1 MLKEFKTFV
10 EKHNLIEKGDRVL
23 LAISGGV
30 DSMVLAELLLRL
42 QDYKTTRQQEFL
54 VAESKFKVQGSK
66 FNGSKVQN
74 LAFAH
79 CNFHLRGDDSNRDEQ
94 FVTDFAKENN
104 IPLYIK
110 HFDTESY
117 AKENSLSIEM
127 AARELRYSWFKEL
140 KETHNFNKVALAHHG
155 DDQIET
161 FFINFLR
168 GSGIKG
174 LKGMKPQN
182 DFYIRPLLWSNR
194 KEIEDFAKENGI
206 QWVEDYTNQETIY
219 LRNKIR
225 HNIIP
230 VFDEMKNNARQSL
243 NFSINCLS
251 SENDL
256 YRSLIDEKLS
266 NIESSCT
273 MPELVE
279 GTTHGASTSSA
290 TAFPRSIENKYFLHD
305 VNGKQLL
312 FEWVRRYGFNFDQAE
327 SMFEAMRNGKSG
339 SVWQS
344 VGTRLI
350 ASVQSDKSSGSVWQS
365 VGTRLIASVQSDK
378 SSGSVWQSVVQ
389 SDKSSG
395 SVWQSVGTRLIASVQ
410 SDKIEIFEEK
420 ENDEIMV
427 IETQRLK
434 DEKTQSGDDG
444 SMTLRLCD
452 SVSLRLHSY
461 NKDESFK
468 LIKDP
473 SVAAQFDMDKIV
485 FPLKLR
491 HWRKGDKFRPLG
503 MKGSKLLSDFFNDLG
518 FSAYQKQNVWI
529 MEDAN
534 GLILW
539 VVGYRIN
546 EKVKILDSTK
556 VIFQCNLEH

>member
-1 MLKEFKTFV
+1 MLKEFKSFV
-10 EKHNLIEKGDRVL
+10 EKHNLIEKDDRVL

-30 DSMVLAELLLRL
+30 DSMVLAKLLILSHRDTETPSHQENSELKA
-42 QDYKTTRQQEFL
+42 QS
-54 VAESKFKVQGSK
+54 SKL
-66 FNGSKVQN
+66 KVQN

-110 HFDTESY
+110 HFDTEAY

-127 AARELRYSWFKEL
+127 AARELRYAWFKEL
-140 KETHNFNKVALAHHG
+140 KETHDFDKVALAHHG

-194 KEIEDFAKENGI
+194 NEIEAFAKDNDI
-206 QWVEDYTNQETIY
+206 RWVEDYTNQETVY

-230 VFDEMKNNARQSL
+230 LFDEMKNNARQSL

-256 YRSLIDEKLS
+256 YRSLLEEKIS
-266 NIESSCT
+266 NIELINGSC
-273 MPELVE
+273 
-279 GTTHGASTSSA
+279 
-290 TAFPRSIENKYFLHD
+290 RSIENKHFLQD
-305 VNGKQLL
+305 ANGKQLL
-312 FEWVRRYGFNFDQAE
+312 FEWVRAYGFNFEQAE
-327 SMFEAMRNGKSG
+327 SMFDAMRNGKSG
-339 SVWQS
+339 VVFYNDNGQQTT
-344 VGTRLI
+344 GNRHCPRLV
-350 ASVQSDKSSGSVWQS
+350 ASVQKDN
-365 VGTRLIASVQSDK
+365 
-378 SSGSVWQSVVQ
+378 
-389 SDKSSG
+389 
-395 SVWQSVGTRLIASVQ
+395 
-410 SDKIEIFEEK
+410 IEIFEEK
-420 ENDEIMV
+420 ENDEEFV
-427 IETQRLK
+427 V
-434 DEKTQSGDDG
+434 EKTPRHRDTETPSFELPA
-444 SMTLRLCD
+444 TLRLCD
-452 SVSLRLHSY
+452 SVSLRLKSF
-461 NKDESFK
+461 NKDENFH

-473 SVAAQFDMDKIV
+473 SIAAQFDMDKME

-529 MEDAN
+529 MEDAK

-539 VVGYRIN
+539 VVGYRISD
-546 EKVKILDSTK
+546 KVKILDTTK
-556 VIFQCNLEH
+556 VIFQCGLES

>member
-1 MLKEFKTFV
+1 MLKEFKSFV
-10 EKHNLIEKGDRVL
+10 EKHNLIEKDDRVL

-30 DSMVLAELLLRL
+30 DSMVLAKLLILSHRDTETPSHQENSELKA
-42 QDYKTTRQQEFL
+42 QS
-54 VAESKFKVQGSK
+54 SKLNVQSSGFKVQSPI
-66 FNGSKVQN
+66 S
-74 LAFAH
+74 FAH

-110 HFDTESY
+110 HFDTEAY

-127 AARELRYSWFKEL
+127 AARELRYAWFKEL
-140 KETHNFNKVALAHHG
+140 KETHDFNKVALAHHG

-194 KEIEDFAKENGI
+194 NEIEAFAKDNDI
-206 QWVEDYTNQETIY
+206 RWVEDYTNQETVY

-230 VFDEMKNNARQSL
+230 LFDEMKNNARQSL

-256 YRSLIDEKLS
+256 YRSLLEEKIS
-266 NIESSCT
+266 NIELINGSC
-273 MPELVE
+273 
-279 GTTHGASTSSA
+279 
-290 TAFPRSIENKYFLHD
+290 RSIENKHFLQD
-305 VNGKQLL
+305 ANGKQLL
-312 FEWVRRYGFNFDQAE
+312 FEWVRAYGFNFEQAE
-327 SMFEAMRNGKSG
+327 SMFDAMKNGRSG

-344 VGTRLI
+344 VGT
-350 ASVQSDKSSGSVWQS
+350 
-365 VGTRLIASVQSDK
+365 
-378 SSGSVWQSVVQ
+378 
-389 SDKSSG
+389 
-395 SVWQSVGTRLIASVQ
+395 VGTRLIASVQ

-420 ENDEIMV
+420 E
-427 IETQRLK
+427 K
-434 DEKTQSGDDG
+434 DEEIIISEPQN
-444 SMTLRLCD
+444 LRI
-452 SVSLRLHSY
+452 SESQNLRISILK
-461 NKDESFK
+461 KDENFK
-468 LIKDP
+468 LITDP
-473 SVAAQFDMDKIV
+473 SIAAQFDMDKIA

-529 MEDAN
+529 MEDAK

-539 VVGYRIN
+539 VVGYRISD
-546 EKVKILDSTK
+546 KVKILDTTK
-556 VIFQCNLEH
+556 VIFQCGLES

>member
-1 MLKEFKTFV
+1 MLKEFKSFV
-10 EKHNLIEKGDRVL
+10 EKHNLIEKDDRVL

-30 DSMVLAELLLRL
+30 DSMVLAKLLLL
-42 QDYKTTRQQEFL
+42 SQQSTDNRQQTSSIICSDVSNTSTETVKSQISL
-54 VAESKFKVQGSK
+54 
-66 FNGSKVQN
+66 
-74 LAFAH
+74 AH
-79 CNFHLRGDDSNRDEQ
+79 CNFHLRGEDSNRDEK
-94 FVTDFAKENN
+94 FVTDFAKEND
-104 IPLYIK
+104 IPIYVK

-127 AARELRYSWFKEL
+127 AARELRYSWFEEL
-140 KETHNFNKVALAHHG
+140 KDTHEFNKVALAHHG

-194 KEIEDFAKENGI
+194 NEIENFAKENGI
-206 QWVEDYTNQETIY
+206 QWVEDYTNQETVY

-266 NIESSCT
+266 NIEFVDGSY
-273 MPELVE
+273 
-279 GTTHGASTSSA
+279 
-290 TAFPRSIENKYFLHD
+290 RSIENKYFLQD
-305 VNGKQLL
+305 ANGKQLL

-327 SMFEAMRNGKSG
+327 SMFEAIRKGNSG
-339 SVWQS
+339 TLFYNDNRQQ
-344 VGTRLI
+344 TTDNRLCPRLM
-350 ASVQSDKSSGSVWQS
+350 ASVQK
-365 VGTRLIASVQSDK
+365 
-378 SSGSVWQSVVQ
+378 
-389 SDKSSG
+389 
-395 SVWQSVGTRLIASVQ
+395 
-410 SDKIEIFEEK
+410 DKIEIFEKRGGE
-420 ENDEIMV
+420 EEIV

-434 DEKTQSGDDG
+434 DAKTQSSDEA
-444 SMTLRLCD
+444 SVTLRLCD
-452 SVSLRLHSY
+452 SVSLRLNSY

-468 LIKDP
+468 LLKDP
-473 SVAAQFDMDKIV
+473 SVAAQFDMDKIS

-546 EKVKILDSTK
+546 DKVKILNSTK
-556 VIFQCNLEH
+556 VIFQCDLEH

>member
-1 MLKEFKTFV
+1 MLKEFKSFV
-10 EKHNLIEKGDRVL
+10 EKHNLIEKDDRVL

-42 QDYKTTRQQEFL
+42 QDYKTTRQQEFF
-54 VAESKFKVQGSK
+54 VAEFKVQNSEL
-66 FNGSKVQN
+66 NGSKVQN

-79 CNFHLRGDDSNRDEQ
+79 CNFHLRGEDSNRDEK
-94 FVTDFAKENN
+94 FVTDFANENN
-104 IPLYIK
+104 VPIFIK
-110 HFDTESY
+110 HFDTEKY

-140 KETHNFNKVALAHHG
+140 KEIHNFNKVALAHHG

-194 KEIEDFAKENGI
+194 NEIETFAKDNDI
-206 QWVEDYTNQETIY
+206 QWVEDYTNQETVY

-230 VFDEMKNNARQSL
+230 IFDEIKDNARQSL

-256 YRSLIDEKLS
+256 YRSLIEEKIS
-266 NIESSCT
+266 NIETSCT

-279 GTTHGASTSSA
+279 DTTHGASTSSA
-290 TAFPRSIENKYFLHD
+290 TAFPRSIENKYFLQD
-305 VNGKQLL
+305 ANGKQLL
-312 FEWVRRYGFNFDQAE
+312 FEWVRRYGFNYDQAE
-327 SMFEAMRNGKSG
+327 SMYEAMKNEKSG
-339 SVWQS
+339 VVFYNDNIRLQDYKT
-344 VGTRLI
+344 TRLQ
-350 ASVQSDKSSGSVWQS
+350 ASVQK
-365 VGTRLIASVQSDK
+365 
-378 SSGSVWQSVVQ
+378 
-389 SDKSSG
+389 
-395 SVWQSVGTRLIASVQ
+395 
-410 SDKIEIFEEK
+410 DKIEIFEEK
-420 ENDEIMV
+420 ENDEVML

-434 DEKTQSGDDG
+434 DAKTQSSDDG
-444 SMTLRLCD
+444 SVTLRLCD
-452 SVSLRLHSY
+452 SVSLRLNSY

-468 LIKDP
+468 LLKDP
-473 SVAAQFDMDKIV
+473 SVAAQFDMDRIS

-546 EKVKILDSTK
+546 DKVKILNSTK
-556 VIFQCNLEH
+556 VIFQCDLEH

>member
-1 MLKEFKTFV
+1 MLKKIKSFV
-10 EKHNLIEKGDRVL
+10 EKHNLIEKDDRVL

-42 QDYKTTRQQEFL
+42 QDYKTTRLQDYSEL
-54 VAESKFKVQGSK
+54 
-66 FNGSKVQN
+66 NGSKVQN

-79 CNFHLRGDDSNRDEQ
+79 CNFHLRGEDSNRDEK
-94 FVTDFAKENN
+94 FVTDFANENN
-104 IPLYIK
+104 VPIFIK
-110 HFDTESY
+110 HFDTEKY

-140 KETHNFNKVALAHHG
+140 KEIHNFNKVALAHHG

-194 KEIEDFAKENGI
+194 NEIETFAKDNDI
-206 QWVEDYTNQETIY
+206 QWVEDYTNQETVY

-230 VFDEMKNNARQSL
+230 IFDEIKDNARQSL

-256 YRSLIDEKLS
+256 YRSLIEEKIS
-266 NIESSCT
+266 NIETSCT

-279 GTTHGASTSSA
+279 DTTHGASTSSA
-290 TAFPRSIENKYFLHD
+290 TAFPRSIENKYFLQD
-305 VNGKQLL
+305 ANGKQLL
-312 FEWVRRYGFNFDQAE
+312 FEWVRRYGFNYDQAE
-327 SMFEAMRNGKSG
+327 SMYEAMKNEKSG
-339 SVWQS
+339 VVFYNDNIRLQDYKT
-344 VGTRLI
+344 TRLQ
-350 ASVQSDKSSGSVWQS
+350 ASVQK
-365 VGTRLIASVQSDK
+365 
-378 SSGSVWQSVVQ
+378 
-389 SDKSSG
+389 
-395 SVWQSVGTRLIASVQ
+395 
-410 SDKIEIFEEK
+410 DKIEIFEEK
-420 ENDEIMV
+420 ENDEVML

-434 DEKTQSGDDG
+434 DAKTQSSDDG
-444 SMTLRLCD
+444 SVTLRLCD
-452 SVSLRLHSY
+452 SVSLRLNSY

-468 LIKDP
+468 LLKDP
-473 SVAAQFDMDKIV
+473 SVAAQFDMDRIS

-546 EKVKILDSTK
+546 DKVKILNSTK
-556 VIFQCNLEH
+556 VIFQCDLEH